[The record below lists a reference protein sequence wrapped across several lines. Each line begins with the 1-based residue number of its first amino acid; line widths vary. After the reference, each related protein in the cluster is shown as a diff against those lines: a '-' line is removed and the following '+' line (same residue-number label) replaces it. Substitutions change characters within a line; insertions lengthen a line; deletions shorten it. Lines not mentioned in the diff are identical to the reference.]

1 MTFLTGIGND
11 LLWFGGLVLG
21 GILAFFQIRSHYIN
35 KGEARAEAAANKHT
49 LEAVSVA
56 IEAERTF
63 RGERGENIYIS
74 GDEYNADFMLGN
86 EAISHK

>member
-49 LEAVSVA
+49 LKPC
-56 IEAERTF
+56 
-63 RGERGENIYIS
+63 
-74 GDEYNADFMLGN
+74 LLQ
-86 EAISHK
+86 